1 MIKIENVTVYGWEEA
16 IRGMRNPL
24 NSWAKSDT
32 GICKGGDDGIG
43 CKKMCKRGEMPS
55 CLQSFSTGW

>member
-1 MIKIENVTVYGWEEA
+1 MINIENVKVYGLEEA

-43 CKKMCKRGEMPS
+43 CANCAMEEK
-55 CLQSFSTGW
+55 